1 MPKNRYICDC
11 GVMNTALVDHIIEK
25 MPGDDTFSHIAN
37 FYKILGDPTR
47 CRIIFALL
55 DHEMCVCDIANVLCM
70 TKSSISH
77 QLSKM
82 KDSGIVK
89 CCRDG
94 KSVYYSLDDS
104 HVADIFTVTMEHIG
118 HMEEEL

>member
-11 GVMNTALVDHIIEK
+11 ATMNTPLVDHLIEK
-25 MPGDDTFSHIAN
+25 LPGDGTFSRIAS
-37 FYKILGDPTR
+37 FYKILGDSTR
-47 CRIIFALL
+47 CKIIFALL

-82 KDSGIVK
+82 KDSSIVK
-89 CCRDG
+89 CRRDG

-118 HMEEEL
+118 HMEEKL

>member
-11 GVMNTALVDHIIEK
+11 DTMNTALVDHIIEK
-25 MPGDDTFSHIAN
+25 LPGDGTFSHIAN

-47 CRIIFALL
+47 CKIIFALL

-82 KDSGIVK
+82 KESGIVK
-89 CCRDG
+89 CRRDG

-104 HVADIFTVTMEHIG
+104 HVADIFTVTIEHIG
-118 HMEEEL
+118 HLEEEL